1 MSIVEVAAWLIQ
13 DPTSPRKKVYGAAA
27 WVDPATGEAMLF
39 TAHGTQSQLTAATLV
54 VMDEHDLNKKQYGPV
69 SHDPAQVAD
78 RFIGRRADKSHY
90 GTVLGGPAVV
100 EVDESELAN
109 PHNSKAIAKFLRDHV
124 YQLAATGSV
133 AGVVRDALYGALG
146 AAPAAAPAPTVP
158 TSRPPLA
165 PSSAVAPI
173 DMPDGSQYFPRMV
186 GGVTDVELL
195 RCART
200 TLRAHIGLY
209 GSTGTGKSTL
219 PVAAFGADNVVYSK
233 MHGDSKVAD
242 LLGKF
247 VPAAP
252 GDQSASGFVF
262 RPGPLYIAMRE
273 GKVFVADEINR
284 APSETVAVLLGAT
297 DASRTVV
304 LDDLPGQTLTAAD
317 GFMVVAT
324 WNEHGVGTAPL
335 DEAILRRLA
344 VKVEVTNDYDAAAR
358 RGVGPTLLKVARNLA
373 TMRASAIANDELPTW
388 VIPVATLLECQ
399 AVADAGLGDE
409 IVVGTLAAACPEE
422 YRTDEVLSAIET
434 VFNVRP
440 APLSLGSAA

>member
-1 MSIVEVAAWLIQ
+1 MSIVEVAAWLVQ
-13 DPTSPRKKVYGAAA
+13 DRTSPRKKVYGAAA

-54 VMDEHDLNKKQYGPV
+54 VMDEHDPNKKMYGPV
-69 SHDPAQVAD
+69 SHDPAQVAK
-78 RFIGRRADKSHY
+78 RFEGRRDEKRHY
-90 GTVLGGPAVV
+90 GDVLGGPAVV
-100 EVDESELAN
+100 EVDESALAD
-109 PHNSKAIAKFLRDHV
+109 PRNSKAIAKFLRDHIYRV
-124 YQLAATGSV
+124 AATGSISDV
-133 AGVVRDALYGALG
+133 AHAALYGAVG
-146 AAPAAAPAPTVP
+146 AAPAATPSVPA
-158 TSRPPLA
+158 SRPTLA

-219 PVAAFGADNVVYSK
+219 PVAAFGADNVIYSK

-358 RGVGPTLLKVARNLA
+358 RGVGSTLLKVARNLA

-399 AVADAGLGDE
+399 AMADAGLGDE